1 MGDRSRDTDA
11 SKIQVQEINGL
22 GYENVTF
29 PFLALVS
36 GLCVA
41 LLTLGIETAIIC
53 KKRCSDTEEQS
64 NEDESTSEEEEIIND
79 IYDLLLQNRCQLGG
93 IKFLSKMRTQLTL
106 PDACPL
112 KVITRDQ

>member
-1 MGDRSRDTDA
+1 MGERSRDTDA

-29 PFLALVS
+29 PFLALLS

-64 NEDESTSEEEEIIND
+64 NEDESTSEEAKDIIDEINNI
-79 IYDLLLQNRCQLGG
+79 LLENHCELGG
-93 IKFLSKMRTQLTL
+93 IKFLSKMRMLLTL
-106 PDACPL
+106 PDARPWE
-112 KVITRDQ
+112 KSARK